1 MKLINWRRAPFA
13 HNATM
18 AATAGTA
25 PMLNPRRILV
35 LGALI
40 ALANTA
46 TSPSAVAASSPPTVA
61 LSASPSSVSTGASST
76 LTWSSANATS
86 CAASGEWSGTLAASG
101 SRSTGALSAATT
113 FTITCK
119 GAGGTTSRTET
130 VYLSDELPE
139 VTFTASPTRVQ
150 EGGNAVLTW
159 KASNAY
165 MCHGYGPWYI
175 SEPVEGSST
184 TNGLTATTTF
194 ILTCFNSSGAK
205 TSKKATV
212 TVVDAAAAGTAN
224 LSWTA
229 PTSNVNGTPITPLK
243 GYTIYYG
250 NSAGSMTQS
259 LVVSGAATTG
269 AEITGLGSGTWYF
282 AVSADAADGAQS
294 AKSDIGSITL

>member
-86 CAASGEWSGTLAASG
+86 CAASGEWSGTLATSG

-212 TVVDAAAAGTAN
+212 TVVDAAAAGTAT
-224 LSWTA
+224 LSWNA
-229 PTSNVNGTPITPLK
+229 PTSNTNGTPITPLK

-250 NSAGSMTQS
+250 NSETSMTQS
-259 LVVSGAATTG
+259 LVVSGTATTG